1 MDIDPGTLDDQDRLV
16 ELWVALVTGQRQYG
30 SHLKAEPNREQIRT
44 AMARH
49 ILTGT
54 LRVARE
60 DDRIR
65 GFVMFDL
72 EEGAYE
78 QDVVRGVI
86 QNIYVEP
93 AARGRGIGSALL
105 AAAEAA
111 LDHAGADVVALEVMA
126 SNEAAQRLYEREDF
140 TPHRIEYEKAIE
152 SDTHSKEDP

>member
-16 ELWVALVTGQRQYG
+16 DLWIALATDQRQYD
-30 SHLKAEPNREQIRT
+30 SHLRAEPNREQIRT

-78 QDVVRGVI
+78 QDVDRGVI

-93 AARGRGIGSALL
+93 AARGRGVGSALL
-105 AAAEAA
+105 AAAETA
-111 LDHAGADVVALEVMA
+111 LGQAGADVVGLEVMA
-126 SNEAAQRLYEREDF
+126 TNEAAQRLYEREGYQ
-140 TPHRIEYEKAIE
+140 PHRIEYEKPIE
-152 SDTHSKEDP
+152 SDTHSREDI